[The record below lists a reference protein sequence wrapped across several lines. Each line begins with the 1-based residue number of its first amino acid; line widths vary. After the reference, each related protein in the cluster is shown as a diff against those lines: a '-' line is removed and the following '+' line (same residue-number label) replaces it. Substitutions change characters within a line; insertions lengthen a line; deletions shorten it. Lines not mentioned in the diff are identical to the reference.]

1 MLFFGNILDKAPG
14 KSIIDSVV
22 IDLERK

>member
-1 MLFFGNILDKAPG
+1 MLFFDNILDKAPE
-14 KSIIDSVV
+14 KRIIDSVV